1 MNTESELNL
10 SFTPVSIVSNESKDN
25 YNSDQILNLINNN
38 NNNNESLVT
47 TNINHNEDIINK
59 NLKREEEK
67 ENKAEEGKD
76 TNHNINIFNNNH
88 NLLETTKNITE
99 YLNATIENEIK
110 TKDLI
115 NLNNN
120 NKLTSQE
127 HINYEFNNKNN
138 LILQKDYTQY
148 KEHLNNEQ
156 LDKLKQDLEQF
167 NLHHISNNN
176 NNNSNTANRYLDQ
189 DTQNQIEFEQQELS
203 KEINNCINQFE
214 LDHNKDI
221 LYNDTN
227 ASKPKNNNINIVK
240 INSID
245 LLLNNNNSFN
255 TSFDETKNINN
266 YYESNNI
273 SESSIGNRIDRI
285 NNNKQQEQQDN
296 LYTNKTENRDELDK
310 QKNSLGFDIGLDLKQ
325 IELNLKNTN
334 FDDLNTNSAKA
345 KFDLNRFKTK
355 FESFDSSS
363 SVSSDI
369 FLNRNKFISDLASSS
384 NPNQAHN
391 YDFIASSKQFN
402 SPIVQSTT
410 ETLLKFKTNSH
421 TRMNPYTTTTTSSTG
436 SNSTTISPK
445 QSTTS
450 LPIKNFENTFE
461 INREILIENEGLA
474 RGNKLIENNNN
485 TNTNMNKNIIN
496 SDLFSAKN
504 MNTKTSTTN
513 FESDYY
519 SSNNHNLS
527 RNINTTSSFQNT
539 NANTNTSSS
548 DINNNNNNT
557 KNYHFNSAAIFHP
570 TWDEWKR
577 SHLNEKNKINNLNE
591 SLSSMKTNSENYYN
605 KQSRLN
611 ETQDNRNIL
620 NNSDSTEKSTTTRS
634 IIEETYRH
642 KFNNNQQKQEQQQQ
656 QQQHLLHKVPNSN
669 SNIGVVTTL
678 NKNLQMRQQQ
688 HNHNHYPHSN
698 QRQTQNLFES
708 NEDVYNPPSPIVIHN
723 TESKHHH
730 QQQNMHSSRRE
741 QHLHSNSGSKNSSP
755 TKSPRS
761 PRHYPVYPFD
771 KQPQRAASPV
781 HLSSIVLAKEP
792 PIEVETQ
799 DIKIEPEP
807 PQVEMPQPK
816 KIKTI
821 MSTQKRKESAPNLT
835 GWRTESDSD
844 TEIQNRLLAK
854 ASGSIPI
861 EYISIRR
868 DPKPSEKKPEKHK
881 KSITTGTNTSTER
894 GKRIASTNTNTD
906 ELPQY
911 NLHVSLDSLF
921 VKSRREAST
930 STERR
935 NKNAATETE
944 IRQRDACTVTDIESE
959 KEPTPPPPPPP
970 PQQFVYRSRKSR
982 YTEWETASNPP
993 EPAYRLEFL
1002 TKSPRT
1008 LFRRNFQSTQQFHQ
1022 HEKQSCNFVNED
1034 ETDLSDIEQHSFC
1047 RHRIPS
1053 QQSRTFIQE
1062 VRADDDDRI
1071 VFGSSSSSSYHHES
1085 KCVNS
1090 NKRSGSFPSLLIRPI
1105 PLVTN
1110 VCESAASSGA
1120 TTRRYIKH
1128 THSTNY
1134 TPCQPFPTVA
1144 AQQQNEFNI
1153 LPLRLSNGCLN
1164 TENWN
1169 EQFNLFNSKFSEIF
1183 GQQNRQQ
1190 KIGICE
1196 PPKTERYYKFSRTT
1210 ENKQQVPTFGEI
1222 YQRFNACSSSSSAQQ
1237 FDNQYSQQTRT
1248 PIVEMPI
1255 TPDSTMNRQRFFS
1268 SSSSSAGNF
1277 NSSKAGYNSFAQ
1289 QKSCGLG
1296 NGAITTTTTT
1306 SSTTAPTNIYVCH
1319 DNKSSNINNSNSS
1332 SSNWFSSMHKGFE
1345 PVVRQSSQNYSS
1357 SSKQVIS
1364 STSNLNN
1371 SAQNSQSFSSL
1382 QQQNGHPQQQQH
1394 VKGHGFNREEEEE
1407 ELFNLVPNSSMGDSD
1422 KQFRPIFHPIVAES
1436 SNAFTS
1442 TRSTP
1447 IAVTNVSS
1455 STSKVG
1461 VGASGA
1467 STAKRNNF
1475 STSSYEYSENHS
1487 NKEPKWPSN
1496 GHQQRFY
1503 STQTI
1508 AN

>member
-1 MNTESELNL
+1 M
-10 SFTPVSIVSNESKDN
+10 
-25 YNSDQILNLINNN
+25 
-38 NNNNESLVT
+38 
-47 TNINHNEDIINK
+47 
-59 NLKREEEK
+59 R
-67 ENKAEEGKD
+67 
-76 TNHNINIFNNNH
+76 
-88 NLLETTKNITE
+88 
-99 YLNATIENEIK
+99 
-110 TKDLI
+110 
-115 NLNNN
+115 
-120 NKLTSQE
+120 
-127 HINYEFNNKNN
+127 
-138 LILQKDYTQY
+138 
-148 KEHLNNEQ
+148 
-156 LDKLKQDLEQF
+156 
-167 NLHHISNNN
+167 
-176 NNNSNTANRYLDQ
+176 
-189 DTQNQIEFEQQELS
+189 
-203 KEINNCINQFE
+203 
-214 LDHNKDI
+214 
-221 LYNDTN
+221 
-227 ASKPKNNNINIVK
+227 
-240 INSID
+240 
-245 LLLNNNNSFN
+245 
-255 TSFDETKNINN
+255 
-266 YYESNNI
+266 
-273 SESSIGNRIDRI
+273 
-285 NNNKQQEQQDN
+285 
-296 LYTNKTENRDELDK
+296 
-310 QKNSLGFDIGLDLKQ
+310 
-325 IELNLKNTN
+325 
-334 FDDLNTNSAKA
+334 
-345 KFDLNRFKTK
+345 
-355 FESFDSSS
+355 
-363 SVSSDI
+363 
-369 FLNRNKFISDLASSS
+369 
-384 NPNQAHN
+384 
-391 YDFIASSKQFN
+391 
-402 SPIVQSTT
+402 
-410 ETLLKFKTNSH
+410 
-421 TRMNPYTTTTTSSTG
+421 
-436 SNSTTISPK
+436 
-445 QSTTS
+445 
-450 LPIKNFENTFE
+450 
-461 INREILIENEGLA
+461 
-474 RGNKLIENNNN
+474 
-485 TNTNMNKNIIN
+485 
-496 SDLFSAKN
+496 
-504 MNTKTSTTN
+504 
-513 FESDYY
+513 
-519 SSNNHNLS
+519 
-527 RNINTTSSFQNT
+527 
-539 NANTNTSSS
+539 
-548 DINNNNNNT
+548 
-557 KNYHFNSAAIFHP
+557 
-570 TWDEWKR
+570 
-577 SHLNEKNKINNLNE
+577 
-591 SLSSMKTNSENYYN
+591 
-605 KQSRLN
+605 
-611 ETQDNRNIL
+611 
-620 NNSDSTEKSTTTRS
+620 
-634 IIEETYRH
+634 
-642 KFNNNQQKQEQQQQ
+642 QQ
-656 QQQHLLHKVPNSN
+656 QQQHHNH
-669 SNIGVVTTL
+669 
-678 NKNLQMRQQQ
+678 
-688 HNHNHYPHSN
+688 HNHNRYAQSN

-723 TESKHHH
+723 TESKHHDH
-730 QQQNMHSSRRE
+730 HHHQQNMHSSRRE

-792 PIEVETQ
+792 PIEVATQ

-807 PQVEMPQPK
+807 PQVEMAQPK

-970 PQQFVYRSRKSR
+970 PPQQFVYRSRKSR

-1008 LFRRNFQSTQQFHQ
+1008 LFRRDFQSTQQFHQ
-1022 HEKQSCNFVNED
+1022 HEKQQSCHFVNED
-1034 ETDLSDIEQHSFC
+1034 ETDLSDVEHSFG

-1062 VRADDDDRI
+1062 VRADDDDRL
-1071 VFGSSSSSSYHHES
+1071 VFGSSSSSSYHQEQHS
-1085 KCVNS
+1085 KCVNA

-1105 PLVTN
+1105 PLATN
-1110 VCESAASSGA
+1110 VCESAAASGA
-1120 TTRRYIKH
+1120 STRRYIKH

-1134 TPCQPFPTVA
+1134 APCQPFPAVA
-1144 AQQQNEFNI
+1144 VQQQQQHNEFNI

-1164 TENWN
+1164 TENWT

-1183 GQQNRQQ
+1183 GQPNRQQ
-1190 KIGICE
+1190 RIGGVCE

-1222 YQRFNACSSSSSAQQ
+1222 YQRLNACSSSSSAQQ
-1237 FDNQYSQQTRT
+1237 FDNQYSQPTRT

-1277 NSSKAGYNSFAQ
+1277 NSSSKGGYSSFAQ
-1289 QKSCGLG
+1289 QKSSGLSG
-1296 NGAITTTTTT
+1296 NNGAITTTTTT

-1319 DNKSSNINNSNSS
+1319 DNKSSNINNNNNMSNSS
-1332 SSNWFSSMHKGFE
+1332 SSNWFASMQKGFE

-1382 QQQNGHPQQQQH
+1382 QQQQQQQQTGHPQH

-1407 ELFNLVPNSSMGDSD
+1407 ELFNLAPNGGMGDSD

-1461 VGASGA
+1461 GASGA